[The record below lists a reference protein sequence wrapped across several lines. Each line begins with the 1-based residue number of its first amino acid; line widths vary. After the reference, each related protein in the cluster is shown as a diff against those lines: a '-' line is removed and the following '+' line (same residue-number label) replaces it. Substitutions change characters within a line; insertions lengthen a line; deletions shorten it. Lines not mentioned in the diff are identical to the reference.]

1 MAYALFNVDKQI
13 GPGLPSEPEVWKR
26 ALDDGLI
33 SDIPVA
39 DEAGGQVLPARY
51 HVKEIEIEESGPDIE
66 VSGPDPA
73 CELPPEIS

>member
-1 MAYALFNVDKQI
+1 LAYALFNDDKQI
-13 GPGLPSEPEVWKR
+13 GPGLPSEPEVWKH

-51 HVKEIEIEESGPDIE
+51 HVKEIKLEECCA
-66 VSGPDPA
+66 PDPA
-73 CELPPEIS
+73 WELPREIS